1 MPVATCIPPAF
12 PPPPPNCTSLWCLA
26 VCELCIDA
34 QGAERKA
41 LLGSISHPR
50 SLGVQDDL
58 NAVLYFAISAL
69 PTETQ
74 SRKLLT
80 FPSLNGSFYHQS
92 QKNQQK
98 KAQEGWNQDVKF

>member
-1 MPVATCIPPAF
+1 MTSDAGGHLHSPHPS
-12 PPPPPNCTSLWCLA
+12 NCTSLWCLA

-41 LLGSISHPR
+41 LLGSISHSR
-50 SLGVQDDL
+50 FLGIQDDL
-58 NAVLYFAISAL
+58 NAVLYFAL